1 MSNLKRHVKGGKVKW
16 VITVIAFLVVAVILV
31 GIALQVFMPEGQRP
45 SNWVNNVQDGQ
56 PNEQDEQPAEANRGE
71 AVIGDITERGVSLK
85 AVKLSATDYASNGV
99 SPLALSAYTL
109 TATVLPENAT
119 NKAVTWSM
127 AWDNAQSEWASGKDI
142 SDYILLSGTD
152 SLTVTVT
159 CLEPFGEPLTITCT
173 SQDNAEAQATCS
185 VNFRQAVSSFGLK
198 FTAEGQEYDITTSPT
213 LPISGEYTSEATYE
227 KTAGTIES
235 EFATSVQISFTD
247 SFKLAMEESWGI
259 SWGKGYNYVYTVEQ
273 GTAIKLQDVLI
284 NCATTVDEQGTY
296 INNPNYAPAV
306 YNQIMSF
313 IADYDGAIFA
323 IRFTITNT
331 VTEEQSVYVY
341 ECGIS
346 GSMVYH
352 VESVGLNES
361 EIVF

>member
-1 MSNLKRHVKGGKVKW
+1 MKSNKFWHVL
-16 VITVIAFLVVAVILV
+16 TVCGCIIIAVLTTAIC
-31 GIALQVFMPEGQRP
+31 LQSCLPEGQRP
-45 SNWVNNVQDGQ
+45 SDWVNNVQDGQ

-152 SLTVTVT
+152 GLTVTVT

-173 SQDNAEAQATCS
+173 SQDNTEAKATCS
-185 VNFRQAVSSFGLK
+185 VNFREAVSSYSLK
-198 FTAEGQEYDITTSPT
+198 FTDEQEYDITTSPT

-247 SFKLAMEESWGI
+247 SFKLAMEENWGV

-284 NCATTVDEQGTY
+284 SCATTVDERGTY
-296 INNPNYAPAV
+296 IDNPNYAPAV

-323 IRFTITNT
+323 IKYTITNT
-331 VTEEQSVYVY
+331 ATEEQSVYVY

>member
-1 MSNLKRHVKGGKVKW
+1 MKSNKFWHVL
-16 VITVIAFLVVAVILV
+16 TVCGCIIIAVLTTAIC
-31 GIALQVFMPEGQRP
+31 LQSCLPEGQRP
-45 SNWVNNVQDGQ
+45 SDWVNNVQDGQ

-152 SLTVTVT
+152 GLTVTVT

-173 SQDNAEAQATCS
+173 SQDNTEAKATCS
-185 VNFRQAVSSFGLK
+185 VNFREAVSSYSLK
-198 FTAEGQEYDITTSPT
+198 FTDEQEYDITTSPT

-259 SWGKGYNYVYTVEQ
+259 NWGKGYNYVYTVEQ

-284 NCATTVDEQGTY
+284 SCATTVDERGTY
-296 INNPNYAPAV
+296 IDNPNYAPAV

-346 GSMVYH
+346 GSMVFH
-352 VESVGLNES
+352 VESVGLNDTD
-361 EIVF
+361 IVF